1 MSTNIKQIEQ
11 YHDLIAAIITAL
23 EERDS
28 YTQCHSMRVADMS
41 QLICKLLNLS
51 NDETELIHIAAHLH
65 DIGKIGIE
73 DSILRKKER
82 LTDDE
87 WQIIKSHSQKGYN
100 ILYKIK
106 TFAEIAKI
114 VLHHHERF
122 DGTGYPEGIENYE
135 IPLGSRIIAI
145 ADSIDAMMSSRV
157 YRAGMSSEKCKEEIA
172 KNSGKM
178 YDPDIVLLVLENWK
192 EIVEVRKD
200 FEISNPQDFI
210 NSECYFK

>member
-41 QLICKLLNLS
+41 QLICKLMNLKD
-51 NDETELIHIAAHLH
+51 DETEIIHIAAHLH
-65 DIGKIGIE
+65 DIGKIGI
-73 DSILRKKER
+73 DDAILRKKER
-82 LTDDE
+82 LTDEE

-100 ILYKIK
+100 ILYKISSFSK
-106 TFAEIAKI
+106 IAKI

-122 DGTGYPEGIENYE
+122 DGKGYPMGIENYE

-157 YRAGMSSEKCKEEIA
+157 YRKSMTSEKCKSEIE
-172 KNSGKM
+172 KNIGKM
-178 YDPDIVLLVLENWK
+178 YDPDIAKLVLENWK
-192 EIVEVRKD
+192 EIVEIRKD
-200 FEISNPQDFI
+200 FEISNP
-210 NSECYFK
+210 SEFSNLNCFY